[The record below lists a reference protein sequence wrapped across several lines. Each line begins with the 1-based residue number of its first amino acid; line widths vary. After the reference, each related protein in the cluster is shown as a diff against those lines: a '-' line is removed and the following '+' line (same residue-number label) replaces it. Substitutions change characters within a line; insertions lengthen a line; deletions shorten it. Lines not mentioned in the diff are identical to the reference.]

1 VSRLDRSWQQGCIAL
16 LITAASGCHEDQAVL
31 LETPPAELVVGE
43 TRTVELRHL
52 RFDVEGFRKEHS
64 LADLQAMPRHVL
76 EGVWLLDLDVRP
88 LMINA
93 LEQLRTLPPSE
104 VAQLPVAAQNMRR
117 LLAMTPDNAV
127 LDGTNLEELVTLSAT
142 VGIPPARALAN
153 LIDGEVTDDFI
164 APSTVAEVMLDGVI
178 GSHPNA
184 QTRRGPV
191 DADHPDGL
199 HPVAQYSIPLTLA
212 DVVTNFE
219 DMAQRFGPVGDHPG
233 FVLQAHGVT
242 VIEEDFVMTSAVSAN
257 ALPYKGVDLGIAEV
271 ASVNS
276 IASQIETVHD
286 FTDPDWMTLEGLV
299 PEPRVQELTFSVVEN
314 PAFIPGG
321 TRMEPV
327 GRGDSP
333 AWSLDP
339 WEFEHLIVEMAR
351 RETATIPPHCDEYHL
366 ATGVAAF
373 TACVDDIGWVTLE
386 TFNDVGSPPEPAYL
400 WDLELEIAQVRLHDG
415 GLAEGEA
422 NVELTV
428 RDVAVGIP
436 PEQLIEQVRE
446 NLAANPEAL
455 REFASLITSSTTG
468 DADFYYVR
476 VGNEPAMLDH
486 GDWLFFVAE
495 HDIRLD
501 DAGQPVRP
509 YAYASPGFFA
519 DESLTTKISGTRE
532 VDGDDS
538 HEKLLV
544 VPGDHFFVQDDRDRV
559 FRIDVRDKPSRA
571 WLRLDVT
578 RVR

>member
-1 VSRLDRSWQQGCIAL
+1 MRRRSLPASFAL
-16 LITAASGCHEDQAVL
+16 CVVAGLACHEEQAGL
-31 LETPPAELVVGE
+31 STEQPATELAIGE

-52 RFDVEGFRKEHS
+52 RLDVEGFRKEHT
-64 LADLQAMPRHVL
+64 LADLRAMPRHVL

-88 LMINA
+88 LMTNA
-93 LEQLRTLPPSE
+93 LEQLRAMPPAE
-104 VAQLPVAAQNMRR
+104 VAELPVAAQNMRK

-127 LDGTNLEELVTLSAT
+127 LEGTSLEELVTLAAS

-153 LIDGEVTDDFI
+153 LIDGEITDDFI
-164 APSTVAEVMLDGVI
+164 APATVAEVMLEGVI

-199 HPVAQYSIPLTLA
+199 HPVAPYSIPLTLA

-219 DMAQRFGPVGDHPG
+219 DMAQRFGPMGDHPG
-233 FVLQAHGVT
+233 FVLEARGVS
-242 VIEEDFVMTSAVSAN
+242 VIEEDFRLTSAVSAN

-276 IASQIETVHD
+276 IASQIDHVHD
-286 FTDPDWMTLEGLV
+286 FSDPNWMTLEGLV
-299 PEPRVQELTFSVVEN
+299 QDPKVEELTFSVVEN
-314 PAFIPGG
+314 DAFIPGG
-321 TRMEPV
+321 TDVEPV
-327 GRGDSP
+327 GQGNSP
-333 AWSLDP
+333 AWNLPP
-339 WEFEHLIVEMAR
+339 WEFERLIIEMAR
-351 RETATIPPHCDEYHL
+351 RETSMISAHCDEYHL
-366 ATGVAAF
+366 ATGAVAF
-373 TACVDDIGWVTLE
+373 TACIDATGWVTLQ
-386 TFNDVGSPPEPAYL
+386 TFNDIGSPPDPAYL

-428 RDVAVGIP
+428 RDVPVGVP

-446 NLAANPEAL
+446 NLSANPEAL
-455 REFASLITSSTTG
+455 REFASLITSSTVG

-476 VGNEPAMLDH
+476 RGPEAPASER

-501 DAGQPVRP
+501 DEGHPVRS
-509 YAYASPGFFA
+509 YAYPAPGFFA
-519 DESLTTKISGTRE
+519 DEALSSKLSDTRA
-532 VDGDDS
+532 VDGDEV
-538 HEKLLV
+538 HEKIRIE
-544 VPGDHFFVQDDRDRV
+544 PGDAFFVQDDEHRI
-559 FRIDVRDKPSRA
+559 FRIDVGDKPSRA
-571 WLRLDVT
+571 WLSLEVT